1 MPARHGLTVQA
12 LDSCCDNG
20 RFLQAITTRLFR
32 NATIQSTLRYQCL
45 LSFERSS
52 LSRLDWQQ
60 AVELLFAFST
70 ADWMTVRMDVDTD
83 FSSDPEFCKL
93 LARRQ
98 DVDLT
103 RAALELARDAQP
115 KLNFDHT
122 IEWIGKRA
130 DELRSHVQR
139 VRNDRHVLRELTR
152 CLAGTHGLHG
162 DKQAY
167 QRAECSYINR
177 VIETGVGIPISLS
190 VVYIAVAQQAG
201 VELTGVAAPM
211 HFLTRFDTIQGPLFV
226 DAFHAGHVMN
236 YDDCLEWMES
246 LSGLTTEELEHSLE
260 PAKPREIVIRMLN
273 NLKALHVTQEAW
285 EQAWLVQRRLL
296 ALHSRAFDH
305 RRDLAIIAIKSNR
318 PGVAIDLL
326 ETCLKDCSP
335 EDRPLIQSQLHVAE
349 HQLSKWN

>member
-1 MPARHGLTVQA
+1 
-12 LDSCCDNG
+12 
-20 RFLQAITTRLFR
+20 
-32 NATIQSTLRYQCL
+32 
-45 LSFERSS
+45 
-52 LSRLDWQQ
+52 
-60 AVELLFAFST
+60 
-70 ADWMTVRMDVDTD
+70 MDVDTD
-83 FSSDPEFCKL
+83 FSGDPEFCKL

-115 KLNFDHT
+115 QLDFEHT
-122 IEWIGKRA
+122 LTWIGKRA
-130 DELRSHVQR
+130 EELRSHIIR
-139 VRNDRHVLRELTR
+139 VGSDRAMLRELVK

-162 DKQAY
+162 DKQAF

-190 VVYIAVAQQAG
+190 VVYVAVAQAAG
-201 VELTGVAAPM
+201 MDLNGVAAPM
-211 HFLTRFDTIQGPLFV
+211 HFLTRFDTVQGPLFV
-226 DAFHAGHVMN
+226 DAFHSGQVLN
-236 YDDCLEWMES
+236 YDDCIEWIES
-246 LSGLTTEELEHSLE
+246 LSGLTSEEIEHSLE
-260 PAKPREIVIRMLN
+260 PASPREIVVRMLN
-273 NLKALHVTQEAW
+273 NLKALHVTQEEW
-285 EQAWLVQRRLL
+285 EQAWMVQRRLL

-335 EDRPLIQSQLHVAE
+335 KDRPMIQSHLQFAE